1 MNYLQHLTDMRTN
14 PFRPILAVLLIVL
27 SWAVAFT
34 QDPQPQQTGK
44 APIIVIPGITGSE
57 LVNSQTGKL
66 IWFQPFRSKDD
77 DIRLPISPD
86 LEKNRDSLVP
96 GDIIRGV
103 RFFRFLPEVEIYERL
118 INALEKRGGY
128 NEANWDDPGENGHQ
142 DAFYVFPYDWRRDNV
157 ETARLLIRKVEDLKK
172 RLGKPDLRF
181 NIIAHS
187 MGGLVSR
194 YAAMYG
200 DSDIPAGRPDPS
212 WAGGKHFE
220 KIFLLGTPNEGSVSA
235 LNALLNGHTYLGG
248 RLNLPFVRNV
258 NRFDVFSLPSAY
270 QLLPHK
276 GSFTVYD
283 EDLKPMD
290 IDLYDPQTWNEYDW
304 TIWKAKG
311 FEKRL
316 TEPEQEVAMVYFRT
330 ALKRAERFEE
340 ALNAT
345 SRRPA
350 QVSFYLIGADCKDT
364 PAAFIL
370 RRNEKR
376 DQWITQFRPTS
387 FRRSN
392 GEQVTSEDLKKIL
405 FANGDSV
412 VTKRSLA
419 GKIPS
424 ATGGPQ
430 GSTVAA
436 ELYHC
441 ESHTRLVTNT
451 EIQDKLFNY
460 LTGLA
465 AKLH

>member
-1 MNYLQHLTDMRTN
+1 MSYLRHLTDMRSK
-14 PFRPILAVLLIVL
+14 PFRPMMAGLLIVL
-27 SWAVAFT
+27 SWAVVFA
-34 QDPQPQQTGK
+34 QDPQPPKAGK

-57 LVNSQTGKL
+57 LVNSQTGKVV
-66 IWFQPFRSKDD
+66 WFQPFRSKLD

-86 LEKNRDSLVP
+86 LENNRDSLVP

-118 INALEKRGGY
+118 INALETRGGY
-128 NEANWDDPGENGHQ
+128 REAKWDDPGENGHQ
-142 DAFYVFPYDWRRDNV
+142 DTFYVFPYDWRRDNV
-157 ETARLLIRKVEDLKK
+157 ETARILVRKIEGLKK
-172 RLGKPDLRF
+172 RLDKPDLRF

-220 KIFLLGTPNEGSVSA
+220 RIFLLGTPNEGSVSA
-235 LNALLNGHTYLGG
+235 LNALLNGHAYLGG
-248 RLNLPFVRNV
+248 RLNIPFVRNV

-270 QLLPHK
+270 QLLPHR

-283 EDLKPMD
+283 EDLEPMD
-290 IDLYDPQTWNEYDW
+290 IDLFDPQTWNEYDW
-304 TIWKAKG
+304 TIWKAKD

-316 TEPEQEVAMVYFRT
+316 SEAEQEAARVYFRT

-345 SRRPA
+345 SSRPPP
-350 QVSFYLIGADCKDT
+350 VSFYLIGADCKDT

-376 DQWITQFRPTS
+376 DKWITQFRPTA

-392 GEQVTSEDLKKIL
+392 GEQVTSGELKKVL
-405 FANGDSV
+405 YANGDSV

-419 GKIPS
+419 SEKPS
-424 ATGGPQ
+424 GNGGPHPLP
-430 GSTVAA
+430 VAA

-441 ESHTRLVTNT
+441 ESHTRLVTNA
-451 EIQDKLFNY
+451 EIQDKLFDF